1 MDGLRFAS
9 GAMLGAVK
17 SAGALVLAALV
28 TSAPVLAQN
37 WIKVPPPIVP
47 RTADGKPNLQAPV
60 PRTPDGKPD
69 LTGPWS
75 SKDNSFLRDIARGM
89 PPDAVP
95 FQPWAKE
102 LFDRRK
108 DGSLSRE
115 DPDASCL
122 PQGVPKVD
130 AVAYPWKMLQT
141 PGSVVVV
148 YEAFNLWRQIFMDGR
163 EPSPDAN
170 PTWHGYST
178 GKWDGDTLVVETRG
192 FNGKAWL
199 DQLGRPTTDA
209 LHVTER
215 FRRKDFGHMEIG
227 ITIDDPRAYTRPW
240 SLTEEVGLVLGT
252 DLMEFICN
260 ENSRDLEHLPGNATR
275 SRR

>member
-1 MDGLRFAS
+1 MERLRFAT

-17 SAGALVLAALV
+17 SAGAFVLAALV
-28 TSAPVLAQN
+28 MSAPVLAQN

-47 RTADGKPNLQAPV
+47 RTADGKPDLQAPT

-75 SKDNSFLRDIARGM
+75 SKDNSFLRDIAREM

-115 DPDASCL
+115 DPDA
-122 PQGVPKVD
+122 
-130 AVAYPWKMLQT
+130 
-141 PGSVVVV
+141 
-148 YEAFNLWRQIFMDGR
+148 
-163 EPSPDAN
+163 N

-178 GKWDGDTLVVETRG
+178 GRWDGDTLVVETRG

-215 FRRKDFGHMEIG
+215 FRRKDVGHMEIQ
-227 ITIDDPRAYTRPW
+227 ITIDDPKAYTRPW
-240 SLTEEVGLVLGT
+240 GLTEEVGLVLGT

-260 ENSRDLEHLPGNATR
+260 ENNRDLEHLPGNTTR

>member
-28 TSAPVLAQN
+28 TSAPVMAQN

-47 RTADGKPNLQAPV
+47 RTADGKPDLQAPV

-89 PPDAVP
+89 PPEAVP

-141 PGSVVVV
+141 PGSIVVV

-178 GKWDGDTLVVETRG
+178 GRWDGDTLVVETRG

-209 LHVTER
+209 ARAER
-215 FRRKDFGHMEIG
+215 SAEGFRPHGNPDHDR
-227 ITIDDPRAYTRPW
+227 RSLAYTRPW
-240 SLTEEVGLVLGT
+240 GLTEEVGLAERIDGV
-252 DLMEFICN
+252 ICN
-260 ENSRDLEHLPGNATR
+260 ETTETWNTCPDTTR